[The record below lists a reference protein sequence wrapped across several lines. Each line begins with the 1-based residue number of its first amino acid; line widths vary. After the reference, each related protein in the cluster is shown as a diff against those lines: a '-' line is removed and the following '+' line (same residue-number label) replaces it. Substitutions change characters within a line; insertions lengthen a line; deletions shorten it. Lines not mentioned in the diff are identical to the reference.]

1 MTKSRRTTRCAAAT
15 VIAAIMA
22 LVCYVAGPVAANM
35 QQAAATNGGGTSSA
49 SSSAAAAGT
58 GAAAVATAPVTGGT
72 GAGGSS
78 AAAAAAAA
86 APAAVTTSRCE
97 EITIPMCRGIGYNMT
112 SMPNQLNHE
121 TQEEAGMEVHQ
132 FWPLVEINCSADL
145 KFFLCS
151 VYTPICIEEYQKPL
165 QACRSVCERARDGCL
180 PVMQRYGFVWPE
192 KMHCDKLPVNGGPE
206 LCMAQ
211 DQYEQQQPPPSQQQ
225 PGAGKPGA
233 KKSASSPGNKCKQS
247 GGKGKGCE
255 KYTLLDT
262 DGFDGGGGAGGN
274 VATGTGSTDGCECK
288 CRPPLVPIDRRSLR
302 YNRTGASVAG
312 VDNCAVPCRGVL
324 FTDDEKEF
332 ASTWIALWSSICC
345 VTTLMTLTTYTID
358 TQRFKYPEKPIVF
371 LSGCYLMVSLGY
383 LVRVYAGHEAVAC
396 EPDGSIRYNAS
407 GPTPCTLVFLLLYFF
422 GMASSIWWVILAFT
436 WFLAAGLKW
445 GNEAIASYSQ
455 YFHLAAWLVPTVKSL
470 GVLVMSAVDGDAF
483 AGVCYVGNQ
492 NADNLKMFV
501 LAPLVVYLA
510 LGVSFLL
517 GGFVSLFRIRN
528 VIKQQAGRSKADKL
542 ERLMIRIGVFSVLY
556 TVPAS
561 VVIGCHY
568 YEARYMPD
576 RIARLACPCSGG
588 GGTVGIGGFSDPDG
602 TKPVYTMLMLKYF
615 MTLVMGVTSGV
626 WIWSGKTVGSWRRLS
641 RRLFGGGGG
650 GVGGGVG
657 VGCGVGGVGGCRS
670 SKTGCGGS
678 GFGPVMV
685 NAGCGK
691 QRKQLQYMP
700 APSAPGSTVPSSHHL
715 AASSSLHQHHHMHA
729 VKQAPPLS
737 HV

>member
-1 MTKSRRTTRCAAAT
+1 MTTRTTGTRSTRPPPPLVVLVAALCA
-15 VIAAIMA
+15 
-22 LVCYVAGPVAANM
+22 VARPAVSNMQPVAV
-35 QQAAATNGGGTSSA
+35 TSSA
-49 SSSAAAAGT
+49 AVAAAG
-58 GAAAVATAPVTGGT
+58 GAGVGVGGAGVAGT
-72 GAGGSS
+72 GIGGGGG
-78 AAAAAAAA
+78 
-86 APAAVTTSRCE
+86 RCE

-112 SMPNQLNHE
+112 AMPNQLNHE

-151 VYTPICIEEYQKPL
+151 VYTPICIEEYQRPL

-192 KMHCDKLPVNGGPE
+192 KMQCDKLPVHGGPE

-211 DQYEQQQPPPSQQQ
+211 DVYEQQQPGGGGGGGGPAKPTKRPSANGS
-225 PGAGKPGA
+225 GAGRCKPGSRA
-233 KKSASSPGNKCKQS
+233 
-247 GGKGKGCE
+247 KGCE
-255 KYTLLDT
+255 NGVGGRY
-262 DGFDGGGGAGGN
+262 DGGPFDD
-274 VATGTGSTDGCECK
+274 VTGCECR
-288 CRPPLVPIDRRSLR
+288 CRPPLVPVDGSAAR
-302 YNRTGASVAG
+302 YNNRTVSVAG
-312 VDNCAVPCRGVL
+312 VDNCAMPCRGVL

-383 LVRVYAGHEAVAC
+383 LIRVYAGHEAVAC
-396 EPDGSIRYNAS
+396 EPDGSVKYNAS

-492 NADNLKMFV
+492 SADNLKMFV

-528 VIKQQAGRSKADKL
+528 VIKQQVGRSKADKL
-542 ERLMIRIGVFSVLY
+542 EKLMIRIGVFSVLY

-561 VVIGCHY
+561 VVIGCYY

-576 RIARLACPCSGG
+576 RVAHLACPCA
-588 GGTVGIGGFSDPDG
+588 DPDPD

-641 RRLFGGGGG
+641 RRLFGGHGGHGVHGVHG
-650 GVGGGVG
+650 GIGCSGPGRPFKCPNPVLVSSGGCGVAGSVGGGKQR
-657 VGCGVGGVGGCRS
+657 GGV
-670 SKTGCGGS
+670 
-678 GFGPVMV
+678 
-685 NAGCGK
+685 
-691 QRKQLQYMP
+691 KQLQYMP
-700 APSAPGSTVPSSHHL
+700 APSVPGSTLPSSHHL
-715 AASSSLHQHHHMHA
+715 GPSSSLHHHIIGGGG
-729 VKQAPPLS
+729 VGKQAPLS

>member
-1 MTKSRRTTRCAAAT
+1 MTCIAVLTAIVVLCAVTGSA
-15 VIAAIMA
+15 
-22 LVCYVAGPVAANM
+22 VCNMQPVAV
-35 QQAAATNGGGTSSA
+35 TNT
-49 SSSAAAAGT
+49 
-58 GAAAVATAPVTGGT
+58 AAVANG
-72 GAGGSS
+72 
-78 AAAAAAAA
+78 
-86 APAAVTTSRCE
+86 RCE

-121 TQEEAGMEVHQ
+121 SQEEAGMEVHQ

-192 KMHCDKLPVNGGPE
+192 KMQCDKLPVNGGPE

-211 DQYEQQQPPPSQQQ
+211 DVYEQQGPVKPTKKPAGLPSKC
-225 PGAGKPGA
+225 KPGSKA
-233 KKSASSPGNKCKQS
+233 
-247 GGKGKGCE
+247 KGCE
-255 KYTLLDT
+255 KYA
-262 DGFDGGGGAGGN
+262 FDN
-274 VATGTGSTDGCECK
+274 DCECK
-288 CRPPLVPIDRRSLR
+288 CRSPLVAIEKESVR
-302 YNRTGASVAG
+302 YNRSGVSVAG
-312 VDNCAVPCRGVL
+312 VDNCAMPCRGVL

-383 LVRVYAGHEAVAC
+383 LIRVYAGHDAVAC
-396 EPDGSIRYNAS
+396 EADGSVKYNAS

-455 YFHLAAWLVPTVKSL
+455 YFHLAAWLIPTVKSL

-492 NADNLKMFV
+492 NPDNLKMFV
-501 LAPLVVYLA
+501 LAPLIVYLA
-510 LGVSFLL
+510 LGISFLL

-528 VIKQQAGRSKADKL
+528 VIKQQVGRSKADKL
-542 ERLMIRIGVFSVLY
+542 EKLMIRIGVFSVLY

-561 VVIGCHY
+561 VVIGCYY

-576 RIARLACPCSGG
+576 RMAHLACPCAD
-588 GGTVGIGGFSDPDG
+588 SDPD

-626 WIWSGKTVGSWRRLS
+626 WIWSGKTVGSWKRLS

-650 GVGGGVG
+650 RTAKGGPNPVLINP
-657 VGCGVGGVGGCRS
+657 GC
-670 SKTGCGGS
+670 
-678 GFGPVMV
+678 
-685 NAGCGK
+685 K

-700 APSAPGSTVPSSHHL
+700 APSVPGSTLPSSHHL
-715 AASSSLHQHHHMHA
+715 APSSSLHHHII
-729 VKQAPPLS
+729 KQAPLS

>member
-1 MTKSRRTTRCAAAT
+1 MCSAPT
-15 VIAAIMA
+15 
-22 LVCYVAGPVAANM
+22 LVAAVLL
-35 QQAAATNGGGTSSA
+35 AV
-49 SSSAAAAGT
+49 
-58 GAAAVATAPVTGGT
+58 VATAVCNMQPVAVTNT
-72 GAGGSS
+72 
-78 AAAAAAAA
+78 AAASAGAVAGVAAV
-86 APAAVTTSRCE
+86 PAAGRCE

-151 VYTPICIEEYQKPL
+151 VYTPICIEEYQRPL

-192 KMHCDKLPVNGGPE
+192 KMQCDKLPVHGGPE

-211 DQYEQQQPPPSQQQ
+211 DVYEQHQHVPV
-225 PGAGKPGA
+225 KPT
-233 KKSASSPGNKCKQS
+233 KKPTGSLANKCKPGS
-247 GGKGKGCE
+247 RAKGCE
-255 KYTLLDT
+255 KYA
-262 DGFDGGGGAGGN
+262 FGGGGVGDE
-274 VATGTGSTDGCECK
+274 DGCECK
-288 CRPPLVPIDRRSLR
+288 CRPPLVAIDRESVR
-302 YNRTGASVAG
+302 YNRSGVSVAG
-312 VDNCAVPCRGVL
+312 VDNCAMPCRAVL
-324 FTDDEKEF
+324 FTDEEKDF

-383 LVRVYAGHEAVAC
+383 LIRVYAGHDAVAC
-396 EPDGSIRYNAS
+396 EPDGSVKYNAS

-455 YFHLAAWLVPTVKSL
+455 YFHLAAWLIPTVKSL

-492 NADNLKMFV
+492 NPDNLKMFV

-510 LGVSFLL
+510 LGISFLL

-528 VIKQQAGRSKADKL
+528 VIKQQVGRSKADKL
-542 ERLMIRIGVFSVLY
+542 EKLMIRIGVFSVLY

-576 RIARLACPCSGG
+576 RVAHLACPCSEP
-588 GGTVGIGGFSDPDG
+588 DPD

-626 WIWSGKTVGSWRRLS
+626 WIWSGKTVGSWKRLS
-641 RRLFGGGGG
+641 RRLFGGGGVG
-650 GVGGGVG
+650 SGSGGGRMSK
-657 VGCGVGGVGGCRS
+657 GGPN
-670 SKTGCGGS
+670 
-678 GFGPVMV
+678 PVLV
-685 NAGCGK
+685 NPGK

-700 APSAPGSTVPSSHHL
+700 APSVPGSTLPSSHHL
-715 AASSSLHQHHHMHA
+715 APSSSLHHHII
-729 VKQAPPLS
+729 KQAPLS

>member
-1 MTKSRRTTRCAAAT
+1 MANTAKMTTAMTTTGSAALMITLVLCA
-15 VIAAIMA
+15 
-22 LVCYVAGPVAANM
+22 LAGGGLCNMQPVAV
-35 QQAAATNGGGTSSA
+35 TN
-49 SSSAAAAGT
+49 
-58 GAAAVATAPVTGGT
+58 
-72 GAGGSS
+72 
-78 AAAAAAAA
+78 AAAAAAVAA
-86 APAAVTTSRCE
+86 GRCE
-97 EITIPMCRGIGYNMT
+97 EISIPMCRGIGYNMT

-151 VYTPICIEEYQKPL
+151 VYTPICIEEYQRPL

-180 PVMQRYGFVWPE
+180 PLMQRYGFLWPE
-192 KMHCDKLPVNGGPE
+192 KMQCDKLPVHGGPE

-211 DQYEQQQPPPSQQQ
+211 DGYEQQPGPVKPSKKQPAAGGGGGGM
-225 PGAGKPGA
+225 GAGKCKPGSKA
-233 KKSASSPGNKCKQS
+233 
-247 GGKGKGCE
+247 KGCE
-255 KYTLLDT
+255 KYAMLDE
-262 DGFDGGGGAGGN
+262 
-274 VATGTGSTDGCECK
+274 SCECK
-288 CRPPLVPIDRRSLR
+288 CRPPLVTVERDSAR
-302 YNRTGASVAG
+302 YNRSGVSVAG
-312 VDNCAVPCRGVL
+312 VDNCAMPCRAVL
-324 FTDDEKEF
+324 FNDDEKEF

-358 TQRFKYPEKPIVF
+358 PQRFKYPEKPIVF

-383 LVRVYAGHEAVAC
+383 LIRVYAGHDAVAC
-396 EPDGSIRYNAS
+396 EPDGSVKYNAS

-455 YFHLAAWLVPTVKSL
+455 YFHLAAWLIPTVKSL

-501 LAPLVVYLA
+501 LAPLIVYLA

-528 VIKQQAGRSKADKL
+528 VIKQQVGRSKADKL
-542 ERLMIRIGVFSVLY
+542 EKLMIRIGVFSVLY

-568 YEARYMPD
+568 YEVKYMPE
-576 RIARLACPCSGG
+576 RIARLACPCAPEPWS
-588 GGTVGIGGFSDPDG
+588 SDVDDA
-602 TKPVYTMLMLKYF
+602 KPVYTMLMLKYF

-650 GVGGGVG
+650 GVGGAG
-657 VGCGVGGVGGCRS
+657 GGCRLA
-670 SKTGCGGS
+670 KGGPN
-678 GFGPVMV
+678 PVLI
-685 NAGCGK
+685 NPGK
-691 QRKQLQYMP
+691 QRGVKQLQYMP
-700 APSAPGSTVPSSHHL
+700 APSVPGSTLPSSHHL
-715 AASSSLHQHHHMHA
+715 APSSSLHHHII
-729 VKQAPPLS
+729 KQAPLS

>member
-1 MTKSRRTTRCAAAT
+1 MTWTAATGLMTVATAILLAAGGAVSSMQPVAVTNAAAAT
-15 VIAAIMA
+15 
-22 LVCYVAGPVAANM
+22 
-35 QQAAATNGGGTSSA
+35 GGAVSSA
-49 SSSAAAAGT
+49 SG
-58 GAAAVATAPVTGGT
+58 
-72 GAGGSS
+72 

-86 APAAVTTSRCE
+86 AGSGSVPGGRCE

-192 KMHCDKLPVNGGPE
+192 KMQCDKLPVHGGPE

-211 DQYEQQQPPPSQQQ
+211 DVYEQ
-225 PGAGKPGA
+225 GAAAGAKPTRKPAAGSGGTAAGGAKCKPGSRA
-233 KKSASSPGNKCKQS
+233 
-247 GGKGKGCE
+247 KGCE
-255 KYTLLDT
+255 QLYAFGD
-262 DGFDGGGGAGGN
+262 D
-274 VATGTGSTDGCECK
+274 CECR
-288 CRPPLVPIDRRSLR
+288 CRPPLVPVDRDSSR
-302 YNRTGASVAG
+302 YNRTVSVAG
-312 VDNCAVPCRGVL
+312 VENCAMPCRGVL
-324 FTDDEKEF
+324 FTDDEKDF
-332 ASTWIALWSSICC
+332 AATWIALWSSICC

-383 LVRVYAGHEAVAC
+383 LIRVYAGHDAVAC
-396 EPDGSIRYNAS
+396 EPDGSVRYHAS

-455 YFHLAAWLVPTVKSL
+455 YFHLAAWLIPTVKSL

-492 NADNLKMFV
+492 NPDHLKMFV
-501 LAPLVVYLA
+501 LAPLIVYLA

-528 VIKQQAGRSKADKL
+528 VIKQQVGRSKADKL
-542 ERLMIRIGVFSVLY
+542 EKLMIRIGVFSVLY

-576 RIARLACPCSGG
+576 RVAHLACPCA
-588 GGTVGIGGFSDPDG
+588 DPDPD

-641 RRLFGGGGG
+641 RRLFGGGRGS
-650 GVGGGVG
+650 VGGGH
-657 VGCGVGGVGGCRS
+657 
-670 SKTGCGGS
+670 CGGH
-678 GFGPVMV
+678 GR
-685 NAGCGK
+685 AGCKGGGGGPCNPVLINPGGK
-691 QRKQLQYMP
+691 HQQLQQQQQQRKQMQYMP
-700 APSAPGSTVPSSHHL
+700 APSSVPGSTLPSSHHL
-715 AASSSLHQHHHMHA
+715 APSSSLHHHHII
-729 VKQAPPLS
+729 KQGAPLS

>member
-1 MTKSRRTTRCAAAT
+1 MTFRGNTVMW
-15 VIAAIMA
+15 VIAVMITA
-22 LVCYVAGPVAANM
+22 VAGSMQPVAVTNP
-35 QQAAATNGGGTSSA
+35 AALP
-49 SSSAAAAGT
+49 AAG
-58 GAAAVATAPVTGGT
+58 
-72 GAGGSS
+72 
-78 AAAAAAAA
+78 
-86 APAAVTTSRCE
+86 RCE
-97 EITIPMCRGIGYNMT
+97 DITIPMCRGIGYNMT

-121 TQEEAGMEVHQ
+121 TQEEAGLEVHQ

-151 VYTPICIEEYQKPL
+151 VYTPICIEEYQRPL

-180 PVMQRYGFVWPE
+180 PVMQQYGFVWPE
-192 KMHCDKLPVNGGPE
+192 KMQCDKLPVHGGQE

-211 DQYEQQQPPPSQQQ
+211 DGYEQQGGAPIKPTKRPTTAAGGPALPPIKCKPGSRAKGCVEDKYAL
-225 PGAGKPGA
+225 PGAG
-233 KKSASSPGNKCKQS
+233 
-247 GGKGKGCE
+247 
-255 KYTLLDT
+255 
-262 DGFDGGGGAGGN
+262 FDE
-274 VATGTGSTDGCECK
+274 DCECR
-288 CRPPLVPIDRRSLR
+288 CRPPLVSVDKNSAR
-302 YNRTGASVAG
+302 YNRTGVSVAG
-312 VDNCAVPCRGVL
+312 VENCAMPCRGVL
-324 FTDDEKEF
+324 FTDEEKDF

-383 LVRVYAGHEAVAC
+383 LIRVYVGHEAVAC
-396 EPDGSIRYNAS
+396 EPDGSVKYNAS

-455 YFHLAAWLVPTVKSL
+455 YFHLAAWLIPTVKSL
-470 GVLVMSAVDGDAF
+470 GVLVMSAVDGDVF

-492 NADNLKMFV
+492 NPDNLKMFV
-501 LAPLVVYLA
+501 LGPLIVYLA

-528 VIKQQAGRSKADKL
+528 VIKQQVGRSKADKL
-542 ERLMIRIGVFSVLY
+542 EKLMIRIGVFSVLY

-561 VVIGCHY
+561 VVIGCYY
-568 YEARYMPD
+568 YEARYLPD
-576 RIARLACPCSGG
+576 RTAHKACPCADVD
-588 GGTVGIGGFSDPDG
+588 TD

-626 WIWSGKTVGSWRRLS
+626 WVWSGKTLGSWRRLS

-650 GVGGGVG
+650 GGS
-657 VGCGVGGVGGCRS
+657 VGGCRPM
-670 SKTGCGGS
+670 KGCPNTVLVNPGKHRGG
-678 GFGPVMV
+678 
-685 NAGCGK
+685 
-691 QRKQLQYMP
+691 KQLQYMP
-700 APSAPGSTVPSSHHL
+700 APSVPGSTLPSSHHL
-715 AASSSLHQHHHMHA
+715 APSSSLHHHII
-729 VKQAPPLS
+729 KQAPLS

>member
-1 MTKSRRTTRCAAAT
+1 MTTKTKTKTRTRTRTRTTRTNRTTARSGEWPPRGAPWTLALAVLFAAT
-15 VIAAIMA
+15 GPAAGNMQ
-22 LVCYVAGPVAANM
+22 PVAV
-35 QQAAATNGGGTSSA
+35 T
-49 SSSAAAAGT
+49 SSAAAASAASAAGGAGSATGT
-58 GAAAVATAPVTGGT
+58 GTGPGTVGGGGT
-72 GAGGSS
+72 GIGGGG
-78 AAAAAAAA
+78 
-86 APAAVTTSRCE
+86 RCE

-112 SMPNQLNHE
+112 AMPNQLNHE

-151 VYTPICIEEYQKPL
+151 VYTPICIEEYQRPL

-192 KMHCDKLPVNGGPE
+192 KMQCDKLPVHGGPE

-211 DQYEQQQPPPSQQQ
+211 DVYEQQQPASGPARPTKRPGS
-225 PGAGKPGA
+225 GAGGGRCKPGSRA
-233 KKSASSPGNKCKQS
+233 
-247 GGKGKGCE
+247 KGCE
-255 KYTLLDT
+255 TSA
-262 DGFDGGGGAGGN
+262 GGGGGGRYDGPAGPYDD
-274 VATGTGSTDGCECK
+274 VMTAGCECR
-288 CRPPLVPIDRRSLR
+288 CRPPLVPVDGTAAR
-302 YNRTGASVAG
+302 YNNRTVSVAG
-312 VDNCAVPCRGVL
+312 VDNCAMPCRGVL
-324 FTDDEKEF
+324 FTDDEKDF

-383 LVRVYAGHEAVAC
+383 LIRVYAGHDAVAC
-396 EPDGSIRYNAS
+396 EPDGSVKYNAS

-528 VIKQQAGRSKADKL
+528 VIKQQVGRSKADKL
-542 ERLMIRIGVFSVLY
+542 EKLMIRIGVFSVLY

-576 RIARLACPCSGG
+576 RVAHLACPCADPPA
-588 GGTVGIGGFSDPDG
+588 GTDA
-602 TKPVYTMLMLKYF
+602 KPVYTMLMLKYF

-641 RRLFGGGGG
+641 RRLFGGHGGG
-650 GVGGGVG
+650 HGVHGVHNG
-657 VGCGVGGVGGCRS
+657 MGCGAGAGGRPFKCPN
-670 SKTGCGGS
+670 
-678 GFGPVMV
+678 PVMV
-685 NAGCGK
+685 NNCGAGGK
-691 QRKQLQYMP
+691 QRAGGGGAAKQMMQYMP
-700 APSAPGSTVPSSHHL
+700 APSVPGSTVPSSHHQL
-715 AASSSLHQHHHMHA
+715 GPSSSLHHHIIGG
-729 VKQAPPLS
+729 VGKQAPLS

>member
-1 MTKSRRTTRCAAAT
+1 MRTVLRTT
-15 VIAAIMA
+15 
-22 LVCYVAGPVAANM
+22 
-35 QQAAATNGGGTSSA
+35 
-49 SSSAAAAGT
+49 
-58 GAAAVATAPVTGGT
+58 AAVALCAVAAVCNMQPVAVTD
-72 GAGGSS
+72 
-78 AAAAAAAA
+78 AAAAAAAVA
-86 APAAVTTSRCE
+86 ATGRCE
-97 EITIPMCRGIGYNMT
+97 EIAIPMCRGIGYNMT

-151 VYTPICIEEYQKPL
+151 VYTPICIEEYRRPL

-192 KMHCDKLPVNGGPE
+192 KMQCDKLPVHGGPE

-211 DQYEQQQPPPSQQQ
+211 DVYEQQHGGAATKPTKKQTGGPS
-225 PGAGKPGA
+225 PGKCKPTAAGKGA
-233 KKSASSPGNKCKQS
+233 AAAA
-247 GGKGKGCE
+247 KGCDE
-255 KYTLLDT
+255 KHA
-262 DGFDGGGGAGGN
+262 AG
-274 VATGTGSTDGCECK
+274 DDCECR
-288 CRPPLVPIDRRSLR
+288 CRSPLVTVAKDSAR
-302 YNRTGASVAG
+302 YNRTGAVVSVAG
-312 VDNCAVPCRGVL
+312 AENCAMPCRGVL

-383 LVRVYAGHEAVAC
+383 LIRVYAGHEAVAC
-396 EPDGSIRYNAS
+396 EPDGSVKYNAS

-422 GMASSIWWVILAFT
+422 GMASSIWWVVLAFT

-455 YFHLAAWLVPTVKSL
+455 YFHLAAWLIPTVKSL

-492 NADNLKMFV
+492 NPDNLKMFV
-501 LAPLVVYLA
+501 LAPLIVYLA

-528 VIKQQAGRSKADKL
+528 VIKQQVGRSKADKL
-542 ERLMIRIGVFSVLY
+542 EKLMIRIGVFSVLY

-561 VVIGCHY
+561 VVIGCYY

-576 RIARLACPCSGG
+576 RMAHLACPCADA
-588 GGTVGIGGFSDPDG
+588 DPD

-626 WIWSGKTVGSWRRLS
+626 WIWSGKTVGSWKRLS

-650 GVGGGVG
+650 GGGVG
-657 VGCGVGGVGGCRS
+657 VGGGSIGVGVGGCRT
-670 SKTGCGGS
+670 SKGGAS
-678 GFGPVMV
+678 NPVLM
-685 NAGCGK
+685 NAGR
-691 QRKQLQYMP
+691 QRKQLLHYMP
-700 APSAPGSTVPSSHHL
+700 APSSVPGSTLPSSHHL
-715 AASSSLHQHHHMHA
+715 AAPPSGLLHHHM
-729 VKQAPPLS
+729 VKQAPLS